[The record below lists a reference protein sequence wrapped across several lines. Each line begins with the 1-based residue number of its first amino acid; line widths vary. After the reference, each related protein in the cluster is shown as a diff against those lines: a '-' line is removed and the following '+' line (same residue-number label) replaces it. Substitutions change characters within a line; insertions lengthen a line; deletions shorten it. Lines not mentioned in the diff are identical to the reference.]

1 VAAGQDAENAFTF
14 GHDAMRRGWA
24 GAAACVFHRIEND
37 RRRSKEERSPGK
49 GRLIM
54 NMTLLA
60 SIAAL
65 TGATALAGCAS
76 AGYSPPQPLPAGMSR
91 CPTGEVWM
99 CSWYPSRLPM
109 EDPPF
114 CMCQDVGRIQR

>member
-49 GRLIM
+49 VKA
-54 NMTLLA
+54 N
-60 SIAAL
+60 
-65 TGATALAGCAS
+65 
-76 AGYSPPQPLPAGMSR
+76 Y
-91 CPTGEVWM
+91 E
-99 CSWYPSRLPM
+99 
-109 EDPPF
+109 
-114 CMCQDVGRIQR
+114 